1 MNPCSLGDGR
11 VFVNSDATFFN
22 MLVVGCGKK
31 CVCKGQCRNSLSSTS
46 LPSPFKFEIFR
57 RSDDVG
63 FGLRTLSNIPQGC
76 AVVQFCGEVLDQKA
90 MSRRGAESLDYAF
103 CLQSFEES
111 EIYEKLALARSVKCE
126 AFSAWRNV
134 AYIDPTRKG
143 NIARFI
149 SHGCFPNL
157 VMLRYAEND
166 LRLNRARAILFA
178 SQPIL
183 GGSELFFDY
192 GSQYLSRAGFKCQ
205 CGTMWCDSVRKR
217 WRSTYPTHEEIM
229 KKSLAYFAFLE
240 RSIIEYDAKAKW
252 YLRKTG
258 VVRPESGG
266 ASGAEARGGA
276 KLLSDY
282 FTPQV
287 HFLRIILLIEIV
299 PHPLPDRMEIAFR
312 VLLAMENRT
321 RKF

>member
-1 MNPCSLGDGR
+1 MHHIR
-11 VFVNSDATFFN
+11 
-22 MLVVGCGKK
+22 LVAEPRNASKSTILRSKK
-31 CVCKGQCRNSLSSTS
+31 SFAAAR
-46 LPSPFKFEIFR
+46 
-57 RSDDVG
+57 
-63 FGLRTLSNIPQGC
+63 C

-103 CLQSFEES
+103 CLQSFEET
-111 EIYEKLALARSVKCE
+111 EIYEKLAFARNVKCE

-183 GGSELFFDY
+183 GGSE
-192 GSQYLSRAGFKCQ
+192 QYFQ
-205 CGTMWCDSVRKR
+205 PQ
-217 WRSTYPTHEEIM
+217 TYHTVLQIM
-229 KKSLAYFAFLE
+229 KKSLAYFAYLE
-240 RSIIEYDAKAKW
+240 KNMVEYDTKAKR

-258 VVRPESGG
+258 IVRPEYDDLDEANTSNHSGG
-266 ASGAEARGGA
+266 HRIDPAC
-276 KLLSDY
+276 
-282 FTPQV
+282 V
-287 HFLRIILLIEIV
+287 HKR
-299 PHPLPDRMEIAFR
+299 DGDD
-312 VLLAMENRT
+312 VLFN
-321 RKF
+321 